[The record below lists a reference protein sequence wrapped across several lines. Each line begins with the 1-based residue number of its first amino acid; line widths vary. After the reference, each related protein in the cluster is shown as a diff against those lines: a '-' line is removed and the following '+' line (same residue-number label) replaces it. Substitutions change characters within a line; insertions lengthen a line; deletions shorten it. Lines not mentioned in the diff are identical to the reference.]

1 MPLGLQTA
9 QLNFEAKTEIGQEG
23 RNSKV
28 YLAHDKQ
35 LDGELVIKEVPKSKI
50 PHATEYYTEAKILHA
65 SSHPNVCG
73 INYGCSDADNIYM
86 AMPYYK
92 NGSLKKLM
100 GTKHLTIRETLRYS
114 IQFLSGLNNVHSKGL
129 IHFDIKPDNILISD
143 SDEAILA
150 DFGLAK
156 AMDRLGF
163 ATPDKLYPKGIPP
176 ETFTSSD
183 KTILFDIYLCGLTL
197 YRIVNGDS
205 HYLGQ
210 FAFPS
215 QPDYIN
221 AIKSGNFPD
230 RNSYLPHVPLKLQR
244 TINKALSV
252 NTLDRHQSV
261 LELINELSDIDE
273 NLDWRYENHTT
284 NQKWTKSLPDKSLE
298 ISMFGVSP
306 NITIKSKKTMA
317 ASGNTTSI
325 SGHSHVN
332 LSNSNFLAKLKK
344 AIKEL

>member
-9 QLNFEAKTEIGQEG
+9 QLNFEAKEEIGQEG

-28 YLAHDKQ
+28 YLAHDIQ

-50 PHATEYYTEAKILHA
+50 PHATQYYAEAKILHA

-92 NGSLKKLM
+92 NGSLKKLVS
-100 GTKHLTIRETLRYS
+100 TKHLTIRETLRYA

-129 IHFDIKPDNILISD
+129 MHFDIKPDNILISD

-163 ATPDKLYPKGIPP
+163 ANPDKLYPKGIPP
-176 ETFTSSD
+176 ESFTSTD

-197 YRIVNGDS
+197 YRIVNGDD

-210 FAFPS
+210 FTYPIQQDYLDAIANGDFPNRS
-215 QPDYIN
+215 
-221 AIKSGNFPD
+221 
-230 RNSYLPHVPLKLQR
+230 SYLSHVPLKMQR

-252 NTLDRHQSV
+252 NTVDRHQSV

-273 NLDWRYENHTT
+273 NLDWRYEKNGTS
-284 NQKWTKSLPDKSLE
+284 QKWVKSLVDKSFE
-298 ISMFGVSP
+298 ITMFGLSP
-306 NITIKSKKTMA
+306 NITIESKKRMA
-317 ASGNTTSI
+317 SSGRITSVT
-325 SGHSHVN
+325 SHSYIN
-332 LSNSNFLAKLKK
+332 LSSSNFLAKLKK
-344 AIKEL
+344 ALKEL